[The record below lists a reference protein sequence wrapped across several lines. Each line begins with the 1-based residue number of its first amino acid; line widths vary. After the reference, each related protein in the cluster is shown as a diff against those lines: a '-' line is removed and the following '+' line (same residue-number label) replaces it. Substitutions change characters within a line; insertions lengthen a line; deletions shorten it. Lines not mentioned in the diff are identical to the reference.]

1 MSDFDDNRPQ
11 EENGG
16 PPPQGE
22 PRPAQE
28 FPEEAPGEPSPPQ
41 GGKKPKLSRPA
52 LVALAVLAVFLL
64 VGVLGWCV
72 TLSFP
77 KSPVN
82 APAPP
87 AESGPSGGWNYP
99 SQDAMKTLTVDDFYL
114 PLDGA
119 IRVYSDVPASQ
130 NGLSAGFLEEKVTFD
145 PPVEFTVGQEDEKCF
160 LLHVEDGKNLK
171 DTRLKISY
179 YNSDYNYE
187 TVVDSHFSARVSL
200 GGEAAGIP
208 IEGPVF
214 VEFSDELDPA
224 SVEGKVQLRLPPGPG
239 ADGAGMGEVVP
250 CAVSAEGNLVKL
262 APGSMLDYDADY
274 LVTVAEGFG
283 SKNGLTLST
292 ARRMEVRTE
301 SRDFS
306 LIMTNRGVNTFH
318 PDDEVALEYQLDTV
332 AKKGREVSVSL
343 CRLAG
348 FDQYAGILL
357 GRDPESVPETV
368 GQARTERMK
377 EGLNT
382 VSFPN
387 PGKGYYAV
395 VTTVIDTKTKEPV
408 TDYKPFQVATAS
420 LYMQSA
426 QKQMLLWLNDS
437 ATGGSLAGHT
447 VRFTQDGREVA
458 SAVAGEDGSAVFSF
472 EPPAY
477 EDPDAA
483 ESYYGKGMPPAR
495 PVLFTIY
502 DPSGAPV
509 YADVTRGMTTEAY
522 YYGGDFARR
531 EDRYYA
537 FFYLDRALY
546 RPTDTVRFWG
556 YLKPYR
562 MNRGAMPSAVTVTL
576 DPDGINQQVQAAV
589 QADGTFTGEISFEQ
603 IVSQDYVVQATIP
616 CTPYTDP
623 YGGGV
628 VSTRVLDSIYIDV
641 KEFTTPAYTIAGEVD
656 GFIYR
661 CGDEVTATITPTFY
675 DGTPLPNY
683 PLEFSLFNPYSGN
696 FEAVRTVTTDA
707 QGVARVTFQ
716 AGEAVTEGKSSW
728 TPRSGYYYVKIAND
742 GENVTFQGRYVYVP
756 ANVMLRP
763 SLRFGADGNASL
775 TVLANRI
782 DLSRVTSREQAD
794 GLIGGYY
801 DYNDSYDKKYDVLV
815 GEPVDMQLTLDA
827 RYDCYGPKGEYHNGK
842 AGDMLSVTAG
852 RGTREAL
859 IEQAFDKGYYAYVSA
874 SVSYRANGS
883 EITAGAYADN
893 GKPWP
898 GDRDAEKEAIR
909 GYTFDIYKNGVRK
922 PVQQYEQYLARSFVE
937 ADVGDTLRFELR
949 HEGAPVGDA
958 NGRMLYTLIQD
969 EIVGRGYAGGGF
981 ELAVGQQHANSCLL
995 YTSPSPRD
1003 RG

>member
-16 PPPQGE
+16 PSPQEE
-22 PRPAQE
+22 PRPARE

-99 SQDAMKTLTVDDFYL
+99 SQDAMSTLTVDDFYL
-114 PLDGA
+114 PLDGT

-145 PPVEFTVGQEDEKCF
+145 PPVEFTVEQEDEKRF
-160 LLHVEDGKNLK
+160 LLHVENGKNLK

-224 SVEGKVQLRLPPGPG
+224 SVEGKVQLRLPSGPG
-239 ADGAGMGEVVP
+239 ADGAGMGEAVP

-395 VTTVIDTKTKEPV
+395 VTTVIDTKTKEQV

-426 QKQMLLWLNDS
+426 QKQMLLWL
-437 ATGGSLAGHT
+437 L
-447 VRFTQDGREVA
+447 
-458 SAVAGEDGSAVFSF
+458 
-472 EPPAY
+472 
-477 EDPDAA
+477 
-483 ESYYGKGMPPAR
+483 
-495 PVLFTIY
+495 
-502 DPSGAPV
+502 
-509 YADVTRGMTTEAY
+509 
-522 YYGGDFARR
+522 
-531 EDRYYA
+531 
-537 FFYLDRALY
+537 
-546 RPTDTVRFWG
+546 
-556 YLKPYR
+556 
-562 MNRGAMPSAVTVTL
+562 
-576 DPDGINQQVQAAV
+576 
-589 QADGTFTGEISFEQ
+589 
-603 IVSQDYVVQATIP
+603 
-616 CTPYTDP
+616 
-623 YGGGV
+623 
-628 VSTRVLDSIYIDV
+628 
-641 KEFTTPAYTIAGEVD
+641 
-656 GFIYR
+656 
-661 CGDEVTATITPTFY
+661 
-675 DGTPLPNY
+675 
-683 PLEFSLFNPYSGN
+683 
-696 FEAVRTVTTDA
+696 
-707 QGVARVTFQ
+707 
-716 AGEAVTEGKSSW
+716 
-728 TPRSGYYYVKIAND
+728 
-742 GENVTFQGRYVYVP
+742 
-756 ANVMLRP
+756 
-763 SLRFGADGNASL
+763 
-775 TVLANRI
+775 
-782 DLSRVTSREQAD
+782 
-794 GLIGGYY
+794 
-801 DYNDSYDKKYDVLV
+801 
-815 GEPVDMQLTLDA
+815 
-827 RYDCYGPKGEYHNGK
+827 
-842 AGDMLSVTAG
+842 
-852 RGTREAL
+852 
-859 IEQAFDKGYYAYVSA
+859 
-874 SVSYRANGS
+874 
-883 EITAGAYADN
+883 
-893 GKPWP
+893 
-898 GDRDAEKEAIR
+898 
-909 GYTFDIYKNGVRK
+909 
-922 PVQQYEQYLARSFVE
+922 
-937 ADVGDTLRFELR
+937 
-949 HEGAPVGDA
+949 
-958 NGRMLYTLIQD
+958 
-969 EIVGRGYAGGGF
+969 
-981 ELAVGQQHANSCLL
+981 
-995 YTSPSPRD
+995 
-1003 RG
+1003 